1 MPPDI
6 SSTNTSELEA
16 KLAEIR
22 LEVQGIHGRFDRLE
36 LVVSKAIIR
45 AGEAMAIAM
54 FCATVFAASAALY
67 GFGRISEG
75 VFLTVI
81 GMAAT
86 PVLGPQARAIF
97 TQQQPK
103 P

>member
-1 MPPDI
+1 MPSDTEI
-6 SSTNTSELEA
+6 EI

-22 LEVQGIHGRFDRLE
+22 AEVQGIHGRFDKLE

-45 AGEAMAIAM
+45 AGEAMAIAL
-54 FCATVFAASAALY
+54 FCATVFASCAALY

-75 VFLTVI
+75 LFLTVI

-97 TQQQPK
+97 TAKTP
-103 P
+103 

>member
-1 MPPDI
+1 MP
-6 SSTNTSELEA
+6 SETTEIEI

-22 LEVQGIHGRFDRLE
+22 GEVQGIHSRFDKLE
-36 LVVSKAIIR
+36 LVVSKSIIR
-45 AGEAMAIAM
+45 AGEAMAISM
-54 FCATVFAASAALY
+54 FCATVFAASAALF

-86 PVLGPQARAIF
+86 PVLGPQAKAIF
-97 TQQQPK
+97 TPQQPNK
-103 P
+103 